1 MLAAIVAAEGPP
13 LTLRSAA
20 HVPAFG
26 YPEAAARALGRAVE
40 RASWLR
46 RSAGHRP
53 DAGRASTWRRPRRSS
68 RAPSATK
75 DEVWLTPED
84 TRALLVSYGI
94 PVVEE
99 RVAADPEAA
108 VAAAEEIGYPVV
120 VKLGEAGAHKT
131 ERGGVVLDV
140 QDADGVRDAAERM
153 GGPVVL
159 QPFLKGGAEF
169 LAGVAHDPVF
179 GPLVAFGP
187 GGVQAELI
195 GGTDFRLSP
204 LTDADT
210 AELVR
215 TGKAGQ
221 ISAGFRGAPPVDAHA
236 LEDVLHRLSRLAE
249 DVPELA
255 ELDLN
260 PILAMPDRVVAV
272 DARIRLA
279 HPAAR
284 AELKGW

>member
-1 MLAAIVAAEGPP
+1 
-13 LTLRSAA
+13 
-20 HVPAFG
+20 
-26 YPEAAARALGRAVE
+26 
-40 RASWLR
+40 
-46 RSAGHRP
+46 
-53 DAGRASTWRRPRRSS
+53 
-68 RAPSATK
+68 
-75 DEVWLTPED
+75 
-84 TRALLVSYGI
+84 
-94 PVVEE
+94 
-99 RVAADPEAA
+99 
-108 VAAAEEIGYPVV
+108 
-120 VKLGEAGAHKT
+120 
-131 ERGGVVLDV
+131 
-140 QDADGVRDAAERM
+140 M

-204 LTDADT
+204 LTDSDT

-260 PILAMPDRVVAV
+260 PILALPDRVVAV